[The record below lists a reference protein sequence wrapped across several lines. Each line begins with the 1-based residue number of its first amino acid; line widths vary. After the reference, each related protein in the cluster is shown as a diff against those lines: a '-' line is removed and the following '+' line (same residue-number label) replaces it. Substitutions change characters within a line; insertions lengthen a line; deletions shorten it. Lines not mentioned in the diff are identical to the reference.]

1 MNAASVDIKDIL
13 ASYNSLGL
21 TFKTNLFVAHEPATP
36 DDCVTVYDSS
46 SSMARALDKDNKV
59 YHSSIQ
65 IRVRDYNYLEGWEA
79 MNDIR
84 EYLDAKVGTKQGG
97 TTYVSIRATSDPQF
111 LMRDENGR
119 FVFFINFEII
129 RR

>member
-13 ASYNSLGL
+13 GGYSSLGL
-21 TFKTNLFVAHEPATP
+21 TFGTNLFVAHEPATP
-36 DDCVTVYDSS
+36 NDCVTVYDTSG
-46 SSMARALDKDNKV
+46 SMARALDKDNKV
-59 YHSSIQ
+59 YYSSVQ
-65 IRVRDYNYLEGWEA
+65 VRGRDHDYREGWNK

-97 TTYVSIRATSDPQF
+97 TTYVMIRATSDPQF
-111 LMRDENGR
+111 LTRDENQR
-119 FVFFINFEII
+119 FIFFLNFEII